1 MSTFGS
7 QLEIFKNEFRGAWRF
22 RWIAVTVAWIVA
34 VSGWVGVY
42 FMPDV
47 YEARSRVYVE
57 TSTELR
63 PLLQGL
69 AIETDIQSQLDLVR
83 QALLSRPTLER
94 VAHVADL
101 DADNKSPLERE
112 ALIDDLRKQINISVE
127 MARGTNNYLYSMTFR
142 NPNREKSVVVV
153 STLLDTLINEVI
165 GKKRSGQEDAQQ
177 FLESQIADY
186 ERRLSAAE
194 ERLADFKKRN
204 MGLVPGES
212 GDYFSRLQ
220 AENEALETSRGALR
234 VAEVRRAALATQLRG
249 ETPYVPVADTPTSR
263 SQAASTVDMDTTTRL
278 QQAEARLQELL
289 LRYTEQHPEV
299 IELKASINELRSR
312 QKLELE
318 ALREGKLGEAGGRS
332 AFLNPVHQQI
342 QLSLNQADVEIATVR
357 GQIADHERRSAQLR
371 KMADTAPEVEA
382 EYARLNRDYGVTRAQ
397 YQSMV
402 ERLERARLSD
412 KADESGTVKFN
423 VIDPPVAKIEPV
435 APKRGLLISA
445 SLILGLLAGAGAAYL
460 LHLTRPVFQNTKSLA
475 EATGLRV
482 LGSVSLA
489 RPEAWRIAQ
498 VADTRRVVIALS
510 LLFAVC
516 ATVLVTENFV
526 TGMIRQLITGT

>member
-1 MSTFGS
+1 MSALGS
-7 QLEIFKNEFRGAWRF
+7 QLDFLKNEFRGAWRF
-22 RWIAVTVAWIVA
+22 RWIALIIAWSIAVA
-34 VSGWVGVY
+34 GWVAIY
-42 FMPDV
+42 FIPDM
-47 YEARSRVYVE
+47 YEARARVYVE

-83 QALLSRPTLER
+83 QALLSRPTLE
-94 VAHVADL
+94 HVAQTARL
-101 DADNKSPLERE
+101 DTSDKNALEHE
-112 ALIDDLRKQINISVE
+112 AFIDSLRKQISISVE
-127 MARGTNNYLYSMTFR
+127 MARGTNNFLYTMSFR
-142 NPNREKSVVVV
+142 NHDREKSVIVV
-153 STLLDTLINEVI
+153 STLLDTLINEVT

-177 FLESQIADY
+177 FLADQIAEY

-194 ERLADFKKRN
+194 ERLAEFKKRN

-220 AENEALETSRGALR
+220 AEDQALETSRAALR
-234 VAEVRRAALATQLRG
+234 VAEVRRAALAAQLRG
-249 ETPYVPVADTPTSR
+249 ESPYVPVADSPTTR
-263 SQAASTVDMDTTTRL
+263 LQAASTTEMDTSTRL

-289 LRYTEQHPEV
+289 LRYTDQHPEV
-299 IELKASINELRSR
+299 IELKASIDELRTR
-312 QKLELE
+312 QKRELE
-318 ALREGKLGEAGGRS
+318 ALRQGKLTETGGRS

-342 QLSLNQADVEIATVR
+342 QLSLNQADVEIATLR
-357 GQIADHERRSAQLR
+357 GQITDHERRSAQLR

-435 APKRGLLISA
+435 SPKRGLLITA
-445 SLILGLLAGAGAAYL
+445 ALIVGLLVGTGVAYL
-460 LHLTRPVFQNTKSLA
+460 LHLTRPIFQNAKSLA
-475 EATGLRV
+475 DATGLRV
-482 LGSVSLA
+482 LGSISLT
-489 RPEAWRIAQ
+489 RPDAWHRAQ
-498 VADTRRVVIALS
+498 AADTRRVVIAVS
-510 LLFAVC
+510 LLFVAC
-516 ATVLVTENFV
+516 ATVLATEKFV
-526 TGMIRQLITGT
+526 TGMIRHLLAGA

>member
-7 QLEIFKNEFRGAWRF
+7 QLEFLKDEFHGVWRF
-22 RWIAVTVAWIVA
+22 RWTALTVAWIAAVA
-34 VSGWVGVY
+34 GWAAIY

-94 VAHVADL
+94 VAQTADL
-101 DADNKSPLERE
+101 VAKNKSPLAHEE
-112 ALIDDLRKQINISVE
+112 LIEELRKQINISVE
-127 MARGTNNYLYSMTFR
+127 MARGTNNYLYSMAFR
-142 NPNREKSVVVV
+142 NPNREKSVIVV

-177 FLESQIADY
+177 FLQDQITEY

-194 ERLADFKKRN
+194 ERLAEFKKRN

-212 GDYFSRLQ
+212 GDYFSRMQ
-220 AENEALETSRGALR
+220 AENQALEATRASLR
-234 VAEVRRAALATQLRG
+234 VAMVKREALATQLRG
-249 ETPYVPVADTPTSR
+249 EAPYVPVADTGTSR
-263 SQAASTVDMDTTTRL
+263 LQANAPVEMDTTMRL

-299 IELKASINELRSR
+299 IELKASIKELQAR
-312 QKLELE
+312 QKQELE
-318 ALREGKLGEAGGRS
+318 ALRQGKLNETGGRS

-342 QLSLNQADVEIATVR
+342 QLSLNQADVEIATLR
-357 GQIADHERRSAQLR
+357 GQIADHERRSAELR

-435 APKRGLLISA
+435 APKRGLLIAA
-445 SLILGLLAGAGAAYL
+445 SLIVGILAGLGTAYL
-460 LHLTRPVFQNTKSLA
+460 MHLTRPIFQNAKSLA

-482 LGSVSLA
+482 LGAVSLA
-489 RPEAWRIAQ
+489 RPEAWRLAQ
-498 VADTRRVVIALS
+498 AADTRKVVIVFS
-510 LLFAVC
+510 MLFVAC
-516 ATVLVTENFV
+516 ATVLVTENLV
-526 TGMIRQLITGT
+526 TGMIRRLIAGA